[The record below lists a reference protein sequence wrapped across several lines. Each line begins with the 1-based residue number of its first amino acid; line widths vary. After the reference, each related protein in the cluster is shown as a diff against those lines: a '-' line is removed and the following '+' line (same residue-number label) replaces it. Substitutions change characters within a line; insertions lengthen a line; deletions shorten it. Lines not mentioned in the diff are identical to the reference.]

1 MWSVMRVCGS
11 CATMF
16 REPCQAGNRAALSGV
31 PCVPQVNLH
40 SRMRDHRYNCLLLFF
55 REGDSVGQ
63 ALYRLYRPK
72 SFSEV
77 VGQQHITTVLRNEM
91 RDGRLSHAYLFI
103 GSRGTGKTTCA
114 KLMAKAVNCLDLQDG
129 DPCGKC
135 DICRGVD
142 DGSLLDVVE
151 IDAASNNGVDDI
163 RELRDEAVF
172 TPAVAKYRV
181 YIIDEVHM
189 LSVSAFNALL
199 KILEEPPEHVIFILA
214 TTEIHKVLP
223 TIVSRCQRFD
233 FHRIESAVIASRL
246 LDVAKQEGISLDGQ
260 AADLIARLSDGGMR
274 DALSLLDVC
283 AAGGEEVTVDTVT
296 DAAGLIGSGHLFNIA
311 ESISA
316 EDTASVLE
324 QIAKLSQKSM
334 DPQRLCSQLCGYY
347 RDLMLVKTVARPENL
362 ISCLPSELP
371 RLKEQV
377 KRMSLND
384 ILHSMTV
391 LQDTATRMSR
401 STAKRAELELALV
414 TLCDSSAK
422 TGYNALLQRIEKLEN
437 ALRKG
442 NFPAAA
448 VQQDTVE
455 KSKPEAEKIIPDI
468 PEVKQEIKAEPL
480 KPLPDAAAEA
490 RPLADEPKQAVKVA
504 EQVLPFAKWNKTMEC
519 LSRINAPNYN
529 MLRGTKAYFNGKQ
542 VLIDVSNPV
551 ILNMLRSNEYLKNNI
566 KQAIW
571 EATGERYG
579 LGPYRPEE
587 EKKDTSDPLEKL
599 IASLPESPEIVIE

>member
-40 SRMRDHRYNCLLLFF
+40 SRMRGHRFWTACFILQK
-55 REGDSVGQ
+55 EGERVGQ
-63 ALYRLYRPK
+63 ALYRIYRPK
-72 SFSEV
+72 SFDEV

-91 RDGRLSHAYLFI
+91 RDGKLSHAYLFI

-114 KLMAKAVNCLDLQDG
+114 KLMAKAANCLDLKDG

-233 FHRIESAVIASRL
+233 FHRIDSKVIADRL
-246 LDVAKQEGISLDGQ
+246 LHVAEKEAIVLDEQ
-260 AADLIARLSDGGMR
+260 AAELIARLSDGGMR

-283 AAGGEEVTVDTVT
+283 AAGGRKVTIDTVA
-296 DAAGLIGSGHLFNIA
+296 DAAGLIGSSHLFEIA
-311 ESISA
+311 DSICH
-316 EDTASVLE
+316 EDTSAVLE
-324 QIAKLSQKSM
+324 QVAELFKKSI
-334 DPQRLCSQLCGYY
+334 DPQRLCGQLCGYY
-347 RDLMLVKTVARPENL
+347 RDMMLVKTVSRPQDL
-362 ISCLPSELP
+362 VSCLPTEVP
-371 RLKEQV
+371 KMKEQA
-377 KRMSLND
+377 KLLSLND
-384 ILHSMTV
+384 ILHNMSV
-391 LQDTATRMSR
+391 LQDALVRMSR
-401 STAKRAELELALV
+401 STTKRAELELALV
-414 TLCDSSAK
+414 MLCDRDAK
-422 TGYNALLQRIEKLEN
+422 TGQSALIQRIEKLEN

-442 NFPAAA
+442 SFAAA
-448 VQQDTVE
+448 VKDFPAETE
-455 KSKPEAEKIIPDI
+455 NSKPEAAVEK
-468 PEVKQEIKAEPL
+468 ETQEC
-480 KPLPDAAAEA
+480 
-490 RPLADEPKQAVKVA
+490 A
-504 EQVLPFAKWNKTMEC
+504 EQQTEDLPKEEDTVVSEESTVKNAPVSDEVLPFAKWNKTMEC
-519 LSRINAPNYN
+519 LSRINATNYN
-529 MLRGTKAYFNGKQ
+529 MLRGTKAYFNGKH

-551 ILNMLRSNEYLKNNI
+551 ILNMLRTNEYLKNNI
-566 KQAIW
+566 KQAVW

-579 LGPYRPEE
+579 LGPYHPAG
-587 EKKDTSDPLEKL
+587 EKTQQQDPLEKL
-599 IASLPESPEIVIE
+599 IASLPESPEIIIE